1 MIRKIAYTFFS
12 FLICCNVSLAWG
24 QTFAFRGTVLDEQT
38 HKALDYATIQLFV
51 EKQFAY
57 GGITDANGH
66 FELLHI
72 HPGTYRIIISY
83 LGYDSTEKE
92 IKVVGNTS
100 DIFYLKPSN
109 MALNEVVVT
118 ASESKCA
125 TSASIVDRT
134 AMKHLQ
140 PSSFS
145 DLMELVPGG
154 KSADPQM
161 GQANLIRIRETGKTE
176 DISSL
181 GVGFYID
188 GIFQNTDANLQ
199 YMPSSTSAVNATST
213 MSKGVDMRTIPT
225 DNIEKVE
232 IIRGIPSVAYGNVA
246 NGAVIIQRKTS
257 ESPLSARF
265 KADKTSKL
273 FSVGKGFRLDGN
285 GRYVLNTDLSYLD
298 SKIDPR
304 NSVKNYTRLTASA
317 RLDGKW
323 LWNERNIHWNLSTD
337 YTGSFDDAKRD
348 KDATVK
354 EDSYKSDFSSFK
366 MAGKWNL
373 KFSNHSWIREI
384 HAATSVSWQ
393 WEKMR
398 ETKSVSLNRPA
409 AIATQTE
416 TGESDGIYLPYN
428 YVAQMEIDGKP
439 LYVTVSARTHLAF
452 PLGGLQNRMNLG
464 VEWNYQK
471 NFGKG
476 QVFDVTRPISEGLS
490 TRPRRFKDIPG
501 LQPFAFY
508 AEEVLNL
515 PVNKHKLAFTAGIRL
530 QSLLGLDRKY
540 EMQGKIYPD
549 LRLDLQWSLPTSKG
563 WNIAFSGGLGW
574 ISRMPTTAQLY
585 PDFKYVDLIQL
596 NYYHNHPDYRRI
608 NMMTYKWDNTN
619 YQLEPARNMKWEVR
633 ADIGYKGNR
642 LSATYFRE
650 RMNNAFDDLTYYKS
664 LAYKLYDPASIDG
677 SALTAPPELSHLVT
691 M

>member
-100 DIFYLKPSN
+100 DIFYLKPSK

-118 ASESKCA
+118 ASESKRA

-471 NFGKG
+471 NLGKG

-508 AEEVLNL
+508 AEEVLSL
-515 PVNKHKLAFTAGIRL
+515 PVKRHKLAFTAGIRL

-549 LRLDLQWSLPTSKG
+549 LRLDLQWSLPTSNG

-650 RMNNAFDDLTYYKS
+650 RMINAFDDLSY
-664 LAYKLYDPASIDG
+664 
-677 SALTAPPELSHLVT
+677 
-691 M
+691 

>member
-118 ASESKCA
+118 ASESKRA

-471 NFGKG
+471 NLGKG

-515 PVNKHKLAFTAGIRL
+515 PVKRHKLAFTAGIRL

-549 LRLDLQWSLPTSKG
+549 LRLDLQWSLPTSNG

-596 NYYHNHPDYRRI
+596 NYYHNHPVRRRRSA
-608 NMMTYKWDNTN
+608 MR
-619 YQLEPARNMKWEVR
+619 LRARSR
-633 ADIGYKGNR
+633 G
-642 LSATYFRE
+642 
-650 RMNNAFDDLTYYKS
+650 
-664 LAYKLYDPASIDG
+664 
-677 SALTAPPELSHLVT
+677 
-691 M
+691 

>member
-118 ASESKCA
+118 ASESKRA

-471 NFGKG
+471 NLGKG

-515 PVNKHKLAFTAGIRL
+515 PVKRHKLAFTAGIRL

-549 LRLDLQWSLPTSKG
+549 LRLDLHFKKRKKT
-563 WNIAFSGGLGW
+563 
-574 ISRMPTTAQLY
+574 IS
-585 PDFKYVDLIQL
+585 
-596 NYYHNHPDYRRI
+596 
-608 NMMTYKWDNTN
+608 
-619 YQLEPARNMKWEVR
+619 
-633 ADIGYKGNR
+633 
-642 LSATYFRE
+642 
-650 RMNNAFDDLTYYKS
+650 
-664 LAYKLYDPASIDG
+664 
-677 SALTAPPELSHLVT
+677 
-691 M
+691 

>member
-118 ASESKCA
+118 ASESKRA

-471 NFGKG
+471 NLGKG

-515 PVNKHKLAFTAGIRL
+515 PVKRHKLAFTAGIRL

-549 LRLDLQWSLPTSKG
+549 LRLDLQWSLPTSNG

-574 ISRMPTTAQLY
+574 ISRMPTPHSCIRTSSMW
-585 PDFKYVDLIQL
+585 I
-596 NYYHNHPDYRRI
+596 
-608 NMMTYKWDNTN
+608 
-619 YQLEPARNMKWEVR
+619 
-633 ADIGYKGNR
+633 
-642 LSATYFRE
+642 
-650 RMNNAFDDLTYYKS
+650 
-664 LAYKLYDPASIDG
+664 
-677 SALTAPPELSHLVT
+677 
-691 M
+691 

>member
-1 MIRKIAYTFFS
+1 MICKIAYI
-12 FLICCNVSLAWG
+12 FLFIICSNVSLLWG
-24 QTFAFRGTVLDEQT
+24 QTFVFRGTVLDEQT
-38 HKALDYATIQLFV
+38 YKALDYATVQLFV
-51 EKQFAY
+51 DKQIVY

-72 HPGTYRIIISY
+72 HPGTYRVIVSY

-92 IKVVGNTS
+92 VKVIGDIS
-100 DIFYLKPSN
+100 AIFYLKPSV

-118 ASESKCA
+118 ASESKRA

-188 GIFQNTDANLQ
+188 GISQNTDANLQ
-199 YMPSSTSAVNATST
+199 YMPNSTSAVNATST
-213 MSKGVDMRTIPT
+213 MSKGMDMRTIST

-246 NGAVIIQRKTS
+246 NGAVIIQRKMN

-273 FSVGKGFRLDGN
+273 FSVGKGIRLDGN
-285 GRYVLNTDLSYLD
+285 GRYVLNADLNYLE

-323 LWNERNIHWNLSTD
+323 LWNERNIHWNISSD

-354 EDSYKSDFSSFK
+354 EDSYKSDFNSLK
-366 MAGKWNL
+366 IAGKWSM
-373 KFSNHSWIREI
+373 KFPVHLWIREVGV
-384 HAATSVSWQ
+384 ATSVSQQ

-398 ETKSVSLNRPA
+398 EIKSVSRNRPA

-416 TGESDGIYLPYN
+416 TGEFDGIYLPYN
-428 YVAQMEIDGKP
+428 YVAQMDIDGKP
-439 LYVTVSARTHLAF
+439 LYVTASARTRLAF
-452 PLGGLQNRMNLG
+452 PLGVLQNAMNMG
-464 VEWNYQK
+464 MEWNYQK
-471 NFGKG
+471 NLGEG
-476 QVFDVTRPISEGLS
+476 QVFDVTRPISESLS
-490 TRPRRFKDIPG
+490 TRPRRFKDIPE

-515 PVNKHKLAFTAGIRL
+515 PVNRHKLAFTAGIRL
-530 QSLLGLDRKY
+530 QSLLGLDTKY
-540 EMQGKIYPD
+540 KMQGN
-549 LRLDLQWSLPTSKG
+549 G
-563 WNIAFSGGLGW
+563 
-574 ISRMPTTAQLY
+574 
-585 PDFKYVDLIQL
+585 V
-596 NYYHNHPDYRRI
+596 YR
-608 NMMTYKWDNTN
+608 
-619 YQLEPARNMKWEVR
+619 YQTDGMFP
-633 ADIGYKGNR
+633 
-642 LSATYFRE
+642 FRE
-650 RMNNAFDDLTYYKS
+650 VWA
-664 LAYKLYDPASIDG
+664 G
-677 SALTAPPELSHLVT
+677 SAVCRPPHSYIRILS